1 MSNKR
6 KMIATITILL
16 FTATFGA
23 TTTIAAD
30 DTHAEHQHGDDGDGG
45 KHHMSHGK
53 CNMMSKVDSDKDG
66 KISKEEFLKHHEA
79 MFDKKDL
86 NNDGFIDEDEMH
98 KMMKKHMHGH
108 GHEQGGH
115 DHKKEEM
122 GDKAHGDK
130 QE

>member
-1 MSNKR
+1 MTNKR
-6 KMIATITILL
+6 KIIATTITILL

-23 TTTIAAD
+23 STAIATG
-30 DTHAEHQHGDDGDGG
+30 DTHAEHQHDGDGG
-45 KHHMSHGK
+45 KHDMSHGK
-53 CNMMSKVDSDKDG
+53 CNMMSKVDSDNDG

-79 MFDKKDL
+79 MFDKKDS

-108 GHEQGGH
+108 GHDHGGH
-115 DHKKEEM
+115 DHGKKEM

>member
-30 DTHAEHQHGDDGDGG
+30 DGG

-86 NNDGFIDEDEMH
+86 NNDGFIDEDEMG

-108 GHEQGGH
+108 EQGGH
-115 DHKKEEM
+115 DHEKEEM